1 MNETAS
7 ERAAAIWNPPA
18 PSTGREGVRWQ
29 RVLSIGAVVA
39 IHIVGV
45 VMFAARP
52 LGFRLPGDPEEARNV
67 VFMAPELA
75 PPEAENLPVDSVAA
89 LESDANRRARG
100 DLVPPRL
107 VQATVPNA
115 ADFARRAGVQ
125 AGRPARVILAVKI
138 SEQGVPSDIRV
149 STSSGNTQADALAVE
164 YARVLRWNPAP
175 EKGQKAVAN
184 IRLPVVLAA
193 RD

>member
-7 ERAAAIWNPPA
+7 NRAAAIWHPPA

-67 VFMAPELA
+67 VFLAEELA
-75 PPEAENLPVDSVAA
+75 PPEAENLPSGLPEYSVAA

-115 ADFARRAGVQ
+115 ADFARRAGVE
-125 AGRPARVILAVKI
+125 AGKPARVILAVKV
-138 SEQGVPSDIRV
+138 SEQGVPS
-149 STSSGNTQADALAVE
+149 
-164 YARVLRWNPAP
+164 
-175 EKGQKAVAN
+175 
-184 IRLPVVLAA
+184 
-193 RD
+193 